1 MIIISDARQ
10 DERIQRAFDVL
21 HSNGVRVL
29 MSISVDDI
37 YEIAAENEMTV
48 TPERAL
54 AIVDMIYKE
63 HMSGDDWQAVTDRV
77 GEMIAE

>member
-21 HSNGVRVL
+21 HANGVRVL
-29 MSISVDDI
+29 LSISVEDI
-37 YEIAAENEMTV
+37 YEVAAEQEMTV

-63 HMSGDDWQAVTDRV
+63 HMSGDDWQAITDRV
-77 GEMIAE
+77 GEMLAD

>member
-21 HSNGVRVL
+21 HANGVRVL
-29 MSISVDDI
+29 MSISAEDI
-37 YEIAAENEMTV
+37 YEIAAEHEMTV

>member
-10 DERIQRAFDVL
+10 DDRIQRAFDVL

-29 MSISVDDI
+29 LSISVEDI
-37 YEIAAENEMTV
+37 YEVAAEQEMTV

-63 HMSGDDWQAVTDRV
+63 HMSGDDWQAITDRV
-77 GEMIAE
+77 GEMLAD

>member
-10 DERIQRAFDVL
+10 DDRIQRAFDVL

-29 MSISVDDI
+29 LSISVEDI
-37 YEIAAENEMTV
+37 YEVAAEQETTV

-63 HMSGDDWQAVTDRV
+63 HMSGDDWQAITDRV
-77 GEMIAE
+77 GEMLAD

>member
-37 YEIAAENEMTV
+37 YEIVAENEMTV
-48 TPERAL
+48 TPERAM

>member
-77 GEMIAE
+77 GEMITE

>member
-21 HSNGVRVL
+21 HANGVRVL
-29 MSISVDDI
+29 MSISAEDI
-37 YEIAAENEMTV
+37 YEIAAMHEVTV

>member
-37 YEIAAENEMTV
+37 YEIAAKHEMTV

-77 GEMIAE
+77 GEMLAE

>member
-10 DERIQRAFDVL
+10 DDRIQRAFDVL

-29 MSISVDDI
+29 LSISVEDI
-37 YEIAAENEMTV
+37 YEVAAEQEMTV

-63 HMSGDDWQAVTDRV
+63 HMSGDDWQSITDRV
-77 GEMIAE
+77 GEMLAD

>member
-48 TPERAL
+48 TPERAM

-77 GEMIAE
+77 GEMISE

>member
-37 YEIAAENEMTV
+37 CEIAAEHEMTV

-77 GEMIAE
+77 GEMISE

>member
-48 TPERAL
+48 TPERAM

-63 HMSGDDWQAVTDRV
+63 HMSGDDWQAITDRV